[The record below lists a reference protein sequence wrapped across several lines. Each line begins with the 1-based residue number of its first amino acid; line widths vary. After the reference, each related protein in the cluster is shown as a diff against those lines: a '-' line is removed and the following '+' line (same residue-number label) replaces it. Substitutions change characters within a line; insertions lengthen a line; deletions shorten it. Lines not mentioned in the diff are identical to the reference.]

1 MHGFI
6 FSELR
11 KYADTK
17 LGSGAWNRLLASANL
32 GSKLYL
38 PIQEYP
44 DSDAV
49 ALVAAAAKETGAS
62 TIEILED
69 FGRFLA
75 PSLLG
80 LYRTLVNP
88 EWKTLDLL
96 ENTEQT
102 IHSVVRARNPG
113 AKPAN
118 LQAVRVSPDVVDLT
132 YSSQRKLC
140 PVAKGII
147 KGMSAHYGEEI
158 EVKETACMHEGAEAC
173 RLEVRV
179 SPVAVEA
186 PAAPPAKAAR
196 KKPRA
201 KKAKAAASAGRGGR

>member
-11 KYADTK
+11 KYADTRI
-17 LGSGAWNRLLASANL
+17 GSGAWNRLLQSAGL
-32 GSKLYL
+32 GNKLYL

-49 ALVAAAAKETGAS
+49 ALVGAAAAETGMS
-62 TIEILED
+62 QEEILED

-75 PSLLG
+75 PSLHG
-80 LYRTLVNP
+80 LYRTLVDP

-96 ENTEQT
+96 EHTEHT

-113 AKPAN
+113 ARPAN
-118 LQAVRVSPDVVDLT
+118 LQAVRLSPEVVDLT
-132 YSSQRKLC
+132 YSSQRRLC

-147 KGMSAHYGEEI
+147 QGMAAHYGEDI
-158 EVKETACMHEGAEAC
+158 VITETACMHQGAEAC
-173 RLEVRV
+173 RMEVRL
-179 SPVAVEA
+179 VAATVEA
-186 PAAPPAKAAR
+186 PVPTPA
-196 KKPRA
+196 
-201 KKAKAAASAGRGGR
+201 